1 MRRLS
6 QILPVILLATFLVF
20 GLVQLVPGDPAVTLA
35 GDNASVARIAEIRHL
50 YGLDRP
56 FLLQYG
62 NWLWHAA
69 HGDLSRSLLT
79 NVPVLNTIAQNLPNT
94 LLLVVLALLVSL
106 LLGIPLGIAAAVRSG
121 SAADMGVSALASLGV
136 ALPNFWLA
144 MILVS
149 WFAIDMH
156 WFPATGSVSLTEDP
170 FQSLRHA
177 ILPAV
182 ALAAGG
188 VAEVARQSRSALAG
202 VLQSQYVRTLRAKG
216 LSPASIFWKHGLR
229 NISVNI
235 LTVAGLLFNRM
246 LGATVVIEAVFA
258 IPGIGSTMVTAA
270 IGKDFP
276 VVQGIVLVMV
286 LMVIVTNL
294 AIDTLY
300 GLLDPRIRTR

>member
-1 MRRLS
+1 MRRLA

-35 GDNASVARIAEIRHL
+35 GDNASVVRIVEIRHL

-79 NVPVLNTIAQNLPNT
+79 NVPVLNTIVQNLPNT
-94 LLLVVLALLVSL
+94 LLLVVLALMFSL
-106 LLGIPLGIAAAVRSG
+106 LLGVPLGIAAAVRSG
-121 SAADMGVSALASLGV
+121 SAADVGVSALASLGV

-149 WFAIDMH
+149 WFAIDIH
-156 WFPATGSVSLTEDP
+156 LFPATGSVSLAEDP

-177 ILPAV
+177 ILPAT

-188 VAEVARQSRSALAG
+188 VAEVARQSRGALAG
-202 VLQSQYVRTLRAKG
+202 VLQSQYVRPCAQRA
-216 LSPASIFWKHGLR
+216 
-229 NISVNI
+229 
-235 LTVAGLLFNRM
+235 
-246 LGATVVIEAVFA
+246 
-258 IPGIGSTMVTAA
+258 
-270 IGKDFP
+270 
-276 VVQGIVLVMV
+276 
-286 LMVIVTNL
+286 
-294 AIDTLY
+294 
-300 GLLDPRIRTR
+300 